1 MFFIL
6 YSLAKR
12 KYNSAMI
19 QIRKTRENGSEK
31 SMLVIIICLIICF
44 VGVSALSVW
53 LYMSY
58 TDQKNNVEDKV
69 SVAVAVAEKKQA
81 DIDEVKFAQ
90 RDKEPLRQFIGPED
104 YGRLTFSYPKTWS
117 TYINNDGSKGGTFE
131 AYLNPITVPP
141 ISANQQFALRVSIQ
155 ESDYGKVISTYDSL
169 VKKGDLKS
177 TSVSVDGN
185 SGTRLDGAFSK
196 DIRGSAVIYK
206 IRDKTVTIR
215 TDATTFTAD
224 FNALITTLKWNN

>member
-1 MFFIL
+1 
-6 YSLAKR
+6 
-12 KYNSAMI
+12 MI

-31 SMLVIIICLIICF
+31 AMLIVIICLIVCF
-44 VGVSALSVW
+44 VGISALSVW

-58 TDQKNNVEDKV
+58 TDQKNNVDYKV
-69 SVAVAVAEKKQA
+69 SAAVAAAKNEQSIA
-81 DIDEVKFAQ
+81 DDDKFAK
-90 RDKEPLRQFIGPED
+90 REKEPLREFIGPED

-117 TYINNDGSKGGTFE
+117 TYINNDVSKGGTFE

-141 ISANQQFALRVSIQ
+141 ISVNQQFALRVSIQ
-155 ESDYGKVISTYDSL
+155 ETDYGKVISTYDSL

-224 FNALITTLKWNN
+224 FNALVTTLKWNN